1 MMKLCIIH
9 NVANS
14 VQPGE
19 LGGPWR
25 CTMKLVEPMMYPNAV
40 KKSAMARKVM
50 TLLDPVLM
58 SFHLLAMGVY
68 NEKGI
73 INITSYPYCS

>member
-1 MMKLCIIH
+1 MMKLCITH

-25 CTMKLVEPMMYPNAV
+25 CTIKLVEPMMYPKAV
-40 KKSAMARKVM
+40 KKSAIARNVM
-50 TLLDPVLM
+50 TLREPVLM
-58 SFHLLAMGVY
+58 SFHLLAVGSHYETVV
-68 NEKGI
+68 
-73 INITSYPYCS
+73 